1 MKLTDIGSKP
11 TLKQLNKITESR
23 FGVTVDYSNMTLKRA
38 NNLSHKIM
46 ETVTRIR
53 NSSAVHTAER
63 NPKYLEMLMI
73 YEGLQRWKDSHQVK
87 TNNMLARRLYES
99 EMGQAE
105 AILAAKDMVDTVQ
118 DMMSKIS
125 KMQNEQLPA
134 LVDVVRDQIGPDQAD
149 QFKTIVGQTLSG
161 LIDQLTQTR
170 EALDA
175 SARGLTGEGLDMQ
188 MVNDDPN
195 AQNPEGTTG
204 DEMSM
209 GDEQGPR
216 PDETDGFNATDAAVG
231 GTEPLGR
238 EER

>member
-23 FGVTVDYSNMTLKRA
+23 FGVTVDYKNMTLKRA
-38 NNLSHKIM
+38 NNLSNQIM
-46 ETVTRIR
+46 ETVNKIR

-73 YEGLQRWKDSHQVK
+73 YEGLQQWKDNHRAN
-87 TNNMLARRLYES
+87 TNKIIARQLYES

-105 AILAAKDMVDTVQ
+105 AILAAKDMVDSVQ

-134 LVDVVRDQIGPDQAD
+134 LIDVIRDQIGPDQAD
-149 QFKTIVGQTLSG
+149 QFKTIVGQTLGG
-161 LIDQLTQTR
+161 LIEQLSQTR

-188 MVNDDPN
+188 MVGNE
-195 AQNPEGTTG
+195 QQGNPEGAP
-204 DEMSM
+204 DNMSM
-209 GDEQGPR
+209 GDEQGEPS
-216 PDETDGFNATDAAVG
+216 DSDGFNATDAAVG
-231 GTEPLGR
+231 GTEPMGR